1 MSTGLAVFDTT
12 LQETNEW
19 LRLVE
24 ERLQGCERQ
33 QSYLALR
40 AVLHVL
46 RDRLPEHAVLG
57 LSAQVPM
64 LVRGILLEGWRPG
77 GGPSGIRNPDEFADA
92 VAESFPPSFP
102 REPQAALKAV
112 LEVIS
117 LRITEGEVRKIIG
130 CLPEPLRI
138 FWPETVTG
146 LGSGPRRTT

>member
-12 LQETNEW
+12 LQETNAW
-19 LRLVE
+19 LRLIE
-24 ERLQGCERQ
+24 ERLPGCDRR

-77 GGPSGIRNPDEFADA
+77 DAPSGIRKADEFADA
-92 VAESFPPSFP
+92 VAAYFPPNYP
-102 REPQAALKAV
+102 REPQAALRAV

-117 LRITEGEVRKIIG
+117 LRITQGEVSKIVG
-130 CLPEPLRI
+130 CLPEPLRV

-146 LGSGPRRTT
+146 HGPGPRG